1 VLEEDDVV
9 EILLLVGCTT
19 VVLFFDLHME
29 LRVCE
34 SFNNVMG
41 SWKEQSKSSMLVY
54 SSFACF
60 KFK

>member
-1 VLEEDDVV
+1 VIGNSVLEEDDGKFVEDDVV

-34 SFNNVMG
+34 SFNNVI
-41 SWKEQSKSSMLVY
+41 
-54 SSFACF
+54 
-60 KFK
+60 